1 MLYTQIVDP
10 NLQKIDQYV
19 FRTCGLAIANLTREL
34 ESQEYAAQNFELIN
48 RKFKYRT
55 AKITPTKTG
64 QFVTLWQRTTTGIIA
79 PFEINDP
86 IDFYIIAVRKEPN
99 LGIFISQ
106 KLFYSKKGY
115 FLEMVKK
122 ANGGFE
128 FIQTGMSLK
137 INRRRK
143 PKIGKNYIF
152 YTYLNI
158 NKSISQEQN
167 IYYRF
172 KLSLF
177 NKWVFWII

>member
-64 QFVTLWQRTTTGIIA
+64 QFVTLWQRTTAGIIA

-99 LGIFISQ
+99 LGIFIFPKAILFQKGILSGNGKEGKRGFRVYPNWDVVENKQAQKTKEWQ
-106 KLFYSKKGY
+106 KLY
-115 FLEMVKK
+115 FLHLPEHQQIDLTRAKHLLQ
-122 ANGGFE
+122 
-128 FIQTGMSLK
+128 I
-137 INRRRK
+137 
-143 PKIGKNYIF
+143 
-152 YTYLNI
+152 
-158 NKSISQEQN
+158 
-167 IYYRF
+167 
-172 KLSLF
+172 
-177 NKWVFWII
+177 